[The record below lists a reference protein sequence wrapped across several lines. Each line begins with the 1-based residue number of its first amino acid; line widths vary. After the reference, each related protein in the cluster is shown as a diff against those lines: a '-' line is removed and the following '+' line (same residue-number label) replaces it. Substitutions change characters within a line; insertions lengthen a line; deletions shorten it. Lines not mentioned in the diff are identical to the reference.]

1 MKETKQHVIQRRE
14 SNEQK
19 LSQAFSQLD
28 EYNKGGATQHN
39 LLWKAMGNIE
49 DALKELQDE

>member
-1 MKETKQHVIQRRE
+1 MSKVKEL
-14 SNEQK
+14 

-28 EYNKGGATQHN
+28 EYNKGGAAQHN

-49 DALKELQDE
+49 DAINDLEEEQ

>member
-1 MKETKQHVIQRRE
+1 MSKIK
-14 SNEQK
+14 K
-19 LSQAFSQLD
+19 LLNQAYNRLD

-49 DALKELQDE
+49 DALKELEDL